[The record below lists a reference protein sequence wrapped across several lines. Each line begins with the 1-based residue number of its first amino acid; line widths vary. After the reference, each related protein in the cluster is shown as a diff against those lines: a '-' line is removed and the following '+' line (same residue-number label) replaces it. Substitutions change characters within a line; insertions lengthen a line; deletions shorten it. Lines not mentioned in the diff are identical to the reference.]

1 MTGTSAQRILRSTVR
16 EEVSEGFLRELL
28 NRFHLIAREQV
39 KGLPSLVIKLYAVA
53 MSGRL
58 VVFRTSRPG
67 VGAVLVRMVIGLIRL
82 LPGLIGP
89 LLPGLHILF
98 VDLTHKLPFTD
109 AFLWRAVRW
118 ISLKASR
125 REAAVHHLRT
135 GHPSTSEVTALGQ
148 RKPN

>member
-1 MTGTSAQRILRSTVR
+1 MDRGAVTGTSAQRILRSTVR
-16 EEVSEGFLRELL
+16 EEVSEGFLRQTPESFSSD
-28 NRFHLIAREQV
+28 RARAGQ
-39 KGLPSLVIKLYAVA
+39 G

-98 VDLTHKLPFTD
+98 VDLTHGLPFTMPSCGARCD
-109 AFLWRAVRW
+109 GFL
-118 ISLKASR
+118 
-125 REAAVHHLRT
+125 
-135 GHPSTSEVTALGQ
+135 
-148 RKPN
+148 